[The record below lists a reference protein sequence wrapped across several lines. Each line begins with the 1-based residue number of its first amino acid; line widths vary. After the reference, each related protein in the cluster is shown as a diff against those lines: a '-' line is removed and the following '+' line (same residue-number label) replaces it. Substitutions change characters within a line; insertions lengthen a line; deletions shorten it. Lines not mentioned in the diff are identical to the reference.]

1 MFVDRIYQVK
11 QNTKFFIDENIT
23 LLYEKGF
30 REASLRNIVR
40 TAGVTTGA
48 DKIVV
53 LKDGRVEE
61 EGNPAALM
69 QKEGIFPHMVKLQTE
84 GKNWAL
90 Q

>member
-1 MFVDRIYQVK
+1 M
-11 QNTKFFIDENIT
+11 
-23 LLYEKGF
+23 
-30 REASLRNIVR
+30 
-40 TAGVTTGA
+40 TTGA

-84 GKNWAL
+84 GQNWAL